1 MWFLEADIAL
11 RLLGGCLLW
20 AVLSMLARKL
30 WSQASLNRFLVILDL
45 ALIAYVS
52 EWLAVFYAVYTVVT
66 YGIAHLAGRGGSD
79 TVRRVRFV
87 LCCLLCAVPFFYLRL
102 LDLFPELPLLFA
114 LTGLAYNMLKA
125 VDAVYYVYYT
135 GERLD
140 FLHYANYMLFFPVLT
155 AGPILRYRDFSRSLV
170 RPERVNG
177 ESLTR
182 DCKRLIRG
190 YFKKVVLLVLVGA
203 VLSRL
208 AALDPRPWISL
219 AACLVS
225 YLLLWL
231 DMSGYADIAL
241 AMGGFLGLKVPENFK
256 SPLKAASFTQ
266 FWRNWHVSLTD
277 WIREHIFVV
286 LNGKRLNR
294 FQGAFMGFG
303 TMMVMGLWHGF
314 SLTFVLD
321 GLMNGSLLAIEH
333 LLGITTVKRGAN
345 RYYVWFRRCI
355 VTVVFAFTTIF
366 YTLDQAQLAAVL
378 RGFVTI

>member
-11 RLLGGCLLW
+11 RLLGGCLIW
-20 AVLSMLARKL
+20 AILSMLARRF
-30 WSQASLNRFLVILDL
+30 WSQSRLDRFLVILDL

-52 EWLAVFYAVYTVVT
+52 EWLAVFYALYTVLT
-66 YGIAHLAGRGGSD
+66 YGIASLAGRGGG
-79 TVRRVRFV
+79 RGRNPLFV
-87 LCCLLCAVPFFYLRL
+87 FCCLLCAVPFFYLRMRE
-102 LDLFPELPLLFA
+102 LFPELPLLFA

-135 GERLD
+135 GEKLD
-140 FLHYANYMLFFPVLT
+140 FLHYANYMLFFPVIT
-155 AGPILRYRDFSRSLV
+155 AGPILRYRDFSRSLAQ
-170 RPERVNG
+170 PEAVSG

-182 DCKRLIRG
+182 DFKRLIRG
-190 YFKKVVLLVLVGA
+190 YFKKVVLIVLVTA
-203 VLSRL
+203 VLARL
-208 AALDPRPWISL
+208 TALDPRPWLSVIV
-219 AACLVS
+219 CLFS
-225 YLLLWL
+225 YLMLWL
-231 DMSGYADIAL
+231 DMSGYADIAI

-294 FQGAFMGFG
+294 VQGAAMGFG

-345 RYYVWFRRCI
+345 RYYLLLRRCI
-355 VTVVFAFTTIF
+355 VTLVFSFTTIF
-366 YTLDQAQLAAVL
+366 YTLDQTQLAAVL
-378 RGFVTI
+378 HGFVNI

>member
-20 AVLSMLARKL
+20 AVLSMFARRF
-30 WSQASLNRFLVILDL
+30 WSQAKLDRFLIVLDL

-52 EWLAVFYAVYTVVT
+52 EWLAVFYAAYTVLT
-66 YGIAHLAGRGGSD
+66 YGIAHIAGHGGRFGRKP
-79 TVRRVRFV
+79 VFV
-87 LCCLLCAVPFFYLRL
+87 LCCLLCAVPFFYLRMR
-102 LDLFPELPLLFA
+102 DLFPELPLLFA

-135 GERLD
+135 GERLN
-140 FLHYANYMLFFPVLT
+140 FLHYANYMLFFPVIT
-155 AGPILRYRDFSRSLV
+155 AGPILRYRDFSRSLA
-170 RPERVNG
+170 RPEAVNG

-182 DCKRLIRG
+182 DFKRLIRG
-190 YFKKVVLLVLVGA
+190 YFKKVVLIVLVTA
-203 VLSRL
+203 VLARL
-208 AALDPRPWISL
+208 AALDPRPWLSVIV
-219 AACLVS
+219 CLFS

-231 DMSGYADIAL
+231 DMSGYADIAI

-345 RYYVWFRRCI
+345 RYYLLLRRCI
-355 VTVVFAFTTIF
+355 VTLVFSFTTIF
-366 YTLDQAQLAAVL
+366 YTLDQTQLAAVL
-378 RGFVTI
+378 HGFVNI

>member
-20 AVLSMLARKL
+20 AILSMLARKF
-30 WSQASLNRFLVILDL
+30 WSQAKLDRFLVILDL

-52 EWLAVFYAVYTVVT
+52 EWLAVFYAVYTVLT
-66 YGIAHLAGRGGSD
+66 YGIAHLAGRGEGKG
-79 TVRRVRFV
+79 RKPLFV
-87 LCCLLCAVPFFYLRL
+87 FCCLLCAVPFFYLRL

-135 GERLD
+135 GEKLD
-140 FLHYANYMLFFPVLT
+140 FLHYANYMLFFPVIT
-155 AGPILRYRDFSRSLV
+155 AGPILRYRDFSHSLA
-170 RPERVNG
+170 RPEPVNG

-182 DCKRLIRG
+182 DFKRLIRG
-190 YFKKVVLLVLVGA
+190 YFKKVVLLVLVSA
-203 VLSRL
+203 VLARL
-208 AALDPRPWISL
+208 TAFTPRPWLSVIV
-219 AACLVS
+219 CLFS

-231 DMSGYADIAL
+231 DMSGYADIAI

-345 RYYVWFRRCI
+345 RYYLLFRRCI
-355 VTVVFAFTTIF
+355 VTLVFSFTTIF
-366 YTLDQAQLAAVL
+366 YTLDQTQLAAVL
-378 RGFVTI
+378 HGFVNL

>member
-11 RLLGGCLLW
+11 RLLGGCVLW
-20 AVLSMLARKL
+20 AAASVLARKY
-30 WSQASLNRFLVILDL
+30 WSQSKLESFLPILDL

-66 YGIAHLAGRGGSD
+66 FGIAHLAGRGKGAWRQ
-79 TVRRVRFV
+79 VVFV
-87 LCCLLCAVPFFYLRL
+87 LCCLLCAVPFFYIRFRE
-102 LDLFPELPLLFA
+102 LFPELPLLFA
-114 LTGLAYNMLKA
+114 LTGIAYNMLKA

-135 GERLD
+135 GERLNL
-140 FLHYANYMLFFPVLT
+140 LHYANYMLFFPVIT
-155 AGPILRYRDFSRSLV
+155 AGPILRYRDFSRSLA
-170 RPERVNG
+170 RPQPVNG

-182 DCKRLIRG
+182 DFKRLIRG
-190 YFKKVVLLVLVGA
+190 YFKKVVVMALVNV
-203 VLSRL
+203 VLARL
-208 AALDPRPWISL
+208 AALSPRPWWSV

-231 DMSGYADIAL
+231 DMSGYADIAI

-256 SPLKAASFTQ
+256 KPLKAVSFTQ

-286 LNGKRLNR
+286 LNGKKLSKY
-294 FQGAFMGFG
+294 QGAMIGFG

-321 GLMNGSLLAIEH
+321 GLMNGSLLAFEN
-333 LLGITTVKRGAN
+333 LCGITTVKRGAN
-345 RYYVWFRRCI
+345 RYYVLFRRC
-355 VTVVFAFTTIF
+355 VVALVFSFTTIF
-366 YTLDQAQLAAVL
+366 YTLDSTQLSNVL
-378 RGFVTI
+378 RGFVSL